1 MSSIAAR
8 IGQIAAGTLGAAA
21 VAAAARGA
29 VVVRKHRRAIEER
42 PEDRTPLGTLRSCPV
57 TVVTSDGVPLHVEV
71 DEVDP
76 AHSHPGGASG
86 VTLVFVHGY
95 CLNLDCWHFQRAAY
109 RGLVRSVFYDQRS
122 HGRSGRSSLGNAT
135 IDQLGDDLLRV
146 LDAVVPEGP
155 VILVGHSMGG
165 MTIAALAEDHP
176 ELFAPYDEGGR
187 IIGTALISTTAGGLD
202 PSRLLIPVLPAKLSG
217 GIANRTMRTL
227 ARGHGVVDRF
237 RAMGASV
244 ATVFTDVFAFGDEV
258 PEAYVDFVDGLLSQT
273 PFEVVAE
280 FFPSFRALDKFA
292 SITTLGRVPT
302 TIICGTADR
311 LTSIGHSRKL
321 HSYIPGSRL
330 VECEKAGHM
339 VILERHGQVN
349 AELDQLLASATRD
362 AASA

>member
-1 MSSIAAR
+1 MSITGR

-29 VVVRKHRRAIEER
+29 VVVKKRRRAIEER

-57 TVVTSDGVPLHVEV
+57 TVVSSDGVPLHVEV

-76 AHSHPGGASG
+76 THAHSGGASE
-86 VTLVFVHGY
+86 VTLVFVHGF

-122 HGRSGRSSLGNAT
+122 HGRSGRSTLGHAT
-135 IDQLGDDLLRV
+135 IDQLADDLLGV

-165 MTIAALAEDHP
+165 MTIATLAADRP
-176 ELFAPYDEGGR
+176 ELFAPYAEGGR
-187 IIGTALISTTAGGLD
+187 IIGAALISTTAGGLD
-202 PSRLLIPVLPAKLSG
+202 PSRLLIPLLPAKLSG
-217 GIANRTMRTL
+217 GIAHRTVKTL
-227 ARGHGVVDRF
+227 ARGHGLVDRV
-237 RAMGASV
+237 RAMGSSV
-244 ATVFTDVFAFGDEV
+244 AAVFTDVLAFGDAV
-258 PEAYVDFVDGLLSQT
+258 PAAYVEFVDELLSQT

-280 FFPSFRALDKFA
+280 FFPSFGSLDKFETINA
-292 SITTLGRVPT
+292 LGRVPT
-302 TIICGTADR
+302 TIISGTADR
-311 LTSIGHSRKL
+311 VTAIGHSRKL

-330 VECEKAGHM
+330 IECEKAGHM

>member
-1 MSSIAAR
+1 MSIAGR
-8 IGQIAAGTLGAAA
+8 VGQITAGTLGAAA
-21 VAAAARGA
+21 VAGAARGA
-29 VVVRKHRRAIEER
+29 VVVKRRRRAIAER
-42 PEDRTPLGTLRSCPV
+42 PEDRTPLGALRSAPV
-57 TVVTSDGVPLHVEV
+57 TVVTSDGVPLHVEI

-76 AHSHPGGASG
+76 TQTRTGGG
-86 VTLVFVHGY
+86 NEVTLVFVHGF

-122 HGRSGRSSLGNAT
+122 HGRSGRGPIGSAT
-135 IDQLGDDLLRV
+135 IEQLGDDLLQV

-165 MTIAALAEDHP
+165 MTIAAFAENNP
-176 ELFAPYDEGGR
+176 ELFAPRSEGGR

-202 PSRLLIPVLPAKLSG
+202 PSKLLIPVLPAKLSG
-217 GIANRTMRTL
+217 GIANRTIKTL
-227 ARGHGVVDRF
+227 AKGHGMVDRV

-244 ATVFTDVFAFGDEV
+244 ATVFTDVFAFGDAV
-258 PEAYVDFVDGLLSQT
+258 PAAYVDFVDGILSQT

-280 FFPSFRALDKFA
+280 FFPSFRRLDKFA
-292 SITTLGRVPT
+292 TINALGRIPT
-302 TIICGTADR
+302 TIICGTGDR
-311 LTSIGHSRKL
+311 LTGIGHSRKL